1 MFRLFFH
8 CLLTIILLFVVMK
21 LFDLNRN
28 HQKQYERFVSDF
40 DEVMDNKCLT
50 DTNFQKDNYLFSGV
64 CIKNTCEPERCD
76 QLVCNDQDNECQ
88 FMYSVAPKTSIT
100 DDNGNF
106 SCITKEDI
114 PNHIYCSG
122 VDSIP
127 VCDRLGEEDFCYEYD
142 NHSKTWERESY
153 KKHYIST
160 GECVWMNKT
169 RNTVLEDEEYLVN
182 CRKTPLDCSLCNLP
196 CAELPEIDLTA
207 PGLDITSLFADN
219 FEKYIIRS
227 NADGLSCVPDESHSC
242 FECDESMTKVAYKL
256 ISNERRFETKF
267 YGKQNVSGMCLYM
280 NGDECHPDHAEEP
293 RAQSRCSFDTGM
305 FSEKVECTQNDYR
318 YCCNL
323 DERDFF
329 KITQYEPA
337 LSSDGTKCVY
347 VTVDDSLDRELVSTD
362 PSGFSCPGY
371 DFRLCQDPNEFRN
384 VVEQRCTPC
393 PEGEYL
399 KHRNNFTAP
408 TACEELPNCSGET
421 NTEYCFEDMNE
432 AGTIQI
438 RRAYQKEPHATYSTD
453 DMVLPTASCESTA
466 PSDCRRTCSDPENPD
481 GIELNTA
488 DYDSIQK
495 DFYCDQCPTGQKINP
510 NTFECETTIDCPSE
524 SKVECLNRHENTIK
538 EYYKRQDDEFS
549 PCMYVSVDD
558 YDRIDTS
565 ECTNSCDPG
574 YIKGTDN
581 KCVLASCRFNR
592 AYTITGPE
600 NDIPSLY
607 EAEKIN
613 MFDTIDKN
621 YDVKYHSDNCHI
633 EEIIQSISIK
643 AFDPCDLHTE
653 LVECQTSKSPATVC
667 QVDHD
672 TINQLRNEDMLGD
685 VNVSL
690 GDLMVADTSIQKLSS
705 KDGANGDCP
714 VDCLY
719 NSSHIVYYDMDV
731 CKDRVNG
738 KVDYYLGDEI
748 KKGTKQKRYNRSQD
762 QNRFGDSCGQARIDL
777 YAAIGK
783 TPSDVAYNYDDH
795 IIVESTCDL
804 PKRNV
809 PCQTD
814 EDCDACTETDT
825 CVFQQSCMRRITLQP
840 FGDGSGCDPEPGSF
854 VKVCANS
861 CANCEEYGKSVWK
874 RTADQSQEGVPITE
888 SEWSGLINTPL
899 ENSSHRYT
907 RKLIA
912 TENCMYQN
920 PDDLTA
926 EREPKAA
933 NNVLRIESSN
943 VGKRPLD
950 RDLDNIQEICD
961 RDTSYANWTPKNR
974 IDCSCDSKNPVREVG
989 DLRTD
994 LTVRGFSI
1002 TSSDCSGNDCPAN
1015 HCPATF
1021 ERQKSCSDHYNSRI
1035 PCGLHRDNIAES
1047 ERLRYCSNGDNWNW
1061 SFHACPTNDC
1071 YPGGYIDG
1079 QPETDRSPDYEC
1091 YPSDITT
1098 PKPTSNCPPAPFC
1111 LADKLEYCSNIN
1123 NWDWSYTCPTE
1134 DCYLGGPVDGVPTLI
1149 TPSPYEC
1156 VEDDI
1161 SESDYPSSNCP
1172 ANCDLIIDSIE
1183 KRDGFTT
1190 YIDSIRMDHF
1200 DGNLDNLFLEI
1211 GIVERISV
1219 VNVLSEVNITRPN
1232 ILDPDIQHYVIDLN
1246 SGPGTL
1252 VYDNTTKNISR
1263 NYNTLNTPLLEINF
1277 PFPLLS
1283 PNKDYDIKLGLT
1295 KKVGNQYICSGNN
1308 DGHTGCLQNIRYGVN
1323 IDLNA
1328 EPLLQDGF
1336 YKINLTTQRYLNK
1349 DLEETTNPSVFK
1361 LTNQILSG
1369 TTNLIELTSE
1379 GHTYLVK
1386 ILLVRP
1392 NNVFHIYTDTTDSLY
1407 TAPKQVN
1414 TSIWIAKRVSSNVLI
1429 DEFTF
1434 EPIDTLNLC
1443 QNPNSFDFNCSAP
1456 QQNCGQSVAGVLK
1469 SEYREIDCSG
1479 AGDVFQACADYI
1491 ECITINSVNITQTN
1505 RVMTVNSMN
1514 ISYESSFDWDNLY
1527 LEIGIMNID
1536 PNWITDFE
1544 CSIQKTA
1551 ESDSDHYIIK
1561 LDNTNWSL
1569 AYNGSL
1575 TSTNPFTITINDDPG
1590 TYYLHMGFTR
1600 KNTDG
1605 GFISCSNWG
1614 QTGCLQIT
1622 SLFTF
1627 EDANCIPYNGQCAY
1641 PHNDSV
1647 VYLGVCCDGASCDQ
1661 VTNNI
1666 WACR

>member
-1 MFRLFFH
+1 MFRLVFP
-8 CLLTIILLFVVMK
+8 CLLIIILLFVVMK
-21 LFDLNRN
+21 LFHLNRK

-88 FMYSVAPKTSIT
+88 FMYSVSPKTSVT

-106 SCITKEDI
+106 SCVTKEDI

-127 VCDRLGEEDFCYEYD
+127 VCDRLGEEDFCFEYD

-182 CRKTPLDCSLCNLP
+182 CRKAPLDCSLCNLP
-196 CAELPEIDLTA
+196 CKELPEIDLTA

-219 FEKYIIRS
+219 YQKYMIRS

-256 ISNERRFETKF
+256 ISKERRFETKF
-267 YGKQNVSGMCLYM
+267 YGKQNVNGMCLYM
-280 NGDECHPDHAEEP
+280 NGDECHPDHAEET

-399 KHRNNFTAP
+399 KHRNNFTEA

-438 RRAYQKEPHATYSTD
+438 QRAYQKEPHVTYSTD

-488 DYDSIQK
+488 NEDGIQK
-495 DFYCDQCPTGQKINP
+495 DIYCDQCPTGQKINP
-510 NTFECETTIDCPSE
+510 NTFECETTIDCPSDE

-558 YDRIDTS
+558 NYDRIDTS

-592 AYTITGPE
+592 AYTIIGPE

-613 MFDTIDKN
+613 MFDTIDN
-621 YDVKYHSDNCHI
+621 YDVGYHSDNCHI
-633 EEIIQSISIK
+633 EEIIQSISIE
-643 AFDPCDLHTE
+643 AFDPCDLHPE

-705 KDGANGDCP
+705 KYGANGDCP

-719 NSSHIVYYDMDV
+719 NSRPIVINDMDV
-731 CKDRVNG
+731 CKDRVNE

-748 KKGTKQKRYNRSQD
+748 VTGTTQKRYNLLQD
-762 QNRFGDSCGQARIDL
+762 KKHFGKSCMEAKTDL
-777 YAAIGK
+777 YTAIGK
-783 TPSDVAYNYDDH
+783 TPSDVAYDNGNH

-814 EDCDACTETDT
+814 EDCDACTETYT
-825 CVFQQSCMRRITLQP
+825 CVFEQSCMRVIRLQP
-840 FGDGSGCDPEPGSF
+840 FGEGSECDPPPGEF
-854 VKVCANS
+854 VKECANN

-874 RTADQSQEGVPITE
+874 RTDEIAKGVPITE
-888 SEWSGLINTPL
+888 SEWSDLINTPL
-899 ENSSHRYT
+899 ENGSYSYT

-950 RDLDNIQEICD
+950 RGLDNIQAVCD
-961 RDTSYANWTPKNR
+961 NDASYSNWRPKNG
-974 IDCSCDSKNPVREVG
+974 IDCSCDSGSNVREVG
-989 DLRTD
+989 TLRTD

-1002 TSSDCSGNDCPAN
+1002 TSSGDDCSGNDCPAN

-1021 ERQKSCSDHYNSRI
+1021 ERWKSCSDHYNSRI
-1035 PCGLHRDNIAES
+1035 PCQEYRATEAES
-1047 ERLRYCSNGDNWNW
+1047 ERLRYCSNGYNWNW
-1061 SFHACPTNDC
+1061 SFPACPTHDC
-1071 YPGGYIDG
+1071 YEGGDIDG
-1079 QPETDRSPDYEC
+1079 EPETDRSPDYEC

-1098 PKPTSNCPPAPFC
+1098 LAQTSNCPPAPFC

-1123 NWDWSYTCPTE
+1123 NWDWSYTCPTD
-1134 DCYLGGPVDGVPTLI
+1134 DCYLGGPVDGVPTLKDH
-1149 TPSPYEC
+1149 SPHQC
-1156 VEDDI
+1156 FIDDI
-1161 SESDYPSSNCP
+1161 SETDYPSSNCP
-1172 ANCDLIIDSIE
+1172 QRTFCTVRFDNDPNEHDSVFFFKHIE
-1183 KRDGFTT
+1183 SGMYLKMDDDGTA
-1190 YIDSIRMDHF
+1190 
-1200 DGNLDNLFLEI
+1200 
-1211 GIVERISV
+1211 
-1219 VNVLSEVNITRPN
+1219 VLALRPEES
-1232 ILDPDIQHYVIDLN
+1232 DTSFWFKY
-1246 SGPGTL
+1246 S
-1252 VYDNTTKNISR
+1252 
-1263 NYNTLNTPLLEINF
+1263 
-1277 PFPLLS
+1277 
-1283 PNKDYDIKLGLT
+1283 NKDYMWDEGLYTAGLKIRGGAAEIKNVNSRDGPVRVL
-1295 KKVGNQYICSGNN
+1295 KKVGNTWKFV
-1308 DGHTGCLQNIRYGVN
+1308 D
-1323 IDLNA
+1323 NA
-1328 EPLLQDGF
+1328 EYTVDDEAEIRVIPSGDGITYTIHNIYDNEPFNTSSGDLAKFTVEIMPATSVCSKSYIYIHNPPVCDTLQSKFNIKDEYYDYLLCGDFANCCYENPGIERTTCHRLLLHGIDYRMVVDQSGAYLTVGGESTF
-1336 YKINLTTQRYLNK
+1336 KILYGMKITPKINIIELNSVENPNKFIQYDNAAGGLTLGDSDSEK
-1349 DLEETTNPSVFK
+1349 
-1361 LTNQILSG
+1361 NQIRITQSQDQSLLKLEVYNIS
-1369 TTNLIELTSE
+1369 TSSFVLIEQNSN
-1379 GHTYLVK
+1379 GGYYQFK
-1386 ILLVRP
+1386 IFDSR
-1392 NNVFHIYTDTTDSLY
+1392 HICRD
-1407 TAPKQVN
+1407 
-1414 TSIWIAKRVSSNVLI
+1414 
-1429 DEFTF
+1429 
-1434 EPIDTLNLC
+1434 
-1443 QNPNSFDFNCSAP
+1443 NSKFDFDCS
-1456 QQNCGQSVAGVLK
+1456 QQICGETSVEGVLK
-1469 SEYREIDCSG
+1469 DEYGDIDCFG
-1479 AGDVFQACADYI
+1479 ELPQREECPDYTG
-1491 ECITINSVNITQTN
+1491 CIT
-1505 RVMTVNSMN
+1505 
-1514 ISYESSFDWDNLY
+1514 D
-1527 LEIGIMNID
+1527 
-1536 PNWITDFE
+1536 
-1544 CSIQKTA
+1544 
-1551 ESDSDHYIIK
+1551 
-1561 LDNTNWSL
+1561 
-1569 AYNGSL
+1569 
-1575 TSTNPFTITINDDPG
+1575 
-1590 TYYLHMGFTR
+1590 
-1600 KNTDG
+1600 
-1605 GFISCSNWG
+1605 
-1614 QTGCLQIT
+1614 
-1622 SLFTF
+1622 
-1627 EDANCIPYNGQCAY
+1627 CIPYNGQCAY
-1641 PHNDSV
+1641 HHNQSV
-1647 VYLGVCCDGASCDQ
+1647 VYLGVCCSGSCSQ
-1661 VTNNI
+1661 VTNTA